1 MVGSVRQRLE
11 PINHWLVLVLA
22 FCLPLSTTAVTLIT
36 FLLLGSWVVQG
47 ELRDKWRQI
56 TGSPVCLTLLVF
68 TAVLIAGLAWSQ
80 HLRTGLLVIE
90 QHSKLLL
97 LPVFLTI
104 IRRNNRW
111 PYLWAFVAGVTVI
124 MLSTYL
130 AWFGLLQYADVTS
143 EHLTK
148 KTFHVV
154 YNPMLALA
162 IYLVLHQ
169 MIWGGLERRWR
180 CWLALL
186 AGVMIFNMFITEG
199 RAGQLVFFVLIAL
212 LLTQVFRRNFWLAI
226 GMILVVLPLFCLGMY
241 KGSPVFRERIDQAQ
255 AEIRQYRANPN
266 TSVGLRL
273 LYWRNSSRIIVSHPW
288 VGVGTGDFFAA
299 YARIN
304 HLFSRAMPFTDN
316 PHNQYVYILVQL
328 GGLGLAALLAPFIAQ
343 ILMARRAGGDWQR
356 LRLAFPLFFLVIMF
370 TESYLIIYETGM
382 LFALLGAILFA
393 PESVQEQRRI
403 ANGNPNS
410 RDDRQCR
417 WLILSYRVNVPGSA
431 CAQHIDDRL
440 PVMEQAGITPIIL
453 SGPIG
458 KRLDNWRHLRVWS
471 LAPSGIRFE
480 LRHYLRKRYPVRWQ
494 FKLAET
500 LLLLPVFPLYLMEKL
515 VINLESEW
523 SWCFSASLFGIL
535 LQKRYRPVAI
545 YSTGGS
551 ASAHLAA
558 LVVSK
563 VTGVPWI
570 AETQDPLVH
579 DQDWQRSRAVY
590 HLYCWLERR
599 IAKSC
604 SAFVFVTAKALEN
617 ARNRVGSDFP
627 GAVIYPGATRP
638 PLDAD
643 HYRKGEQL
651 HFAHFGSLAGSRNL
665 CVFLEA
671 LHLLLQEEKERPQSV
686 QIDLYGSI
694 DTPSWVRA
702 KQLNLDALIRY
713 HGLVDRQ
720 AALRAMRQAD
730 CLLLIQ
736 NTTFFSTET
745 IPSKVYEY
753 LHSGRPILGLVHHN
767 QELAALLG
775 QRGHFIAPADDPL
788 AVQQQ
793 LATLLAAWKQTD
805 FADAFFVRQPVM
817 LERAVQELLGL
828 IPVCPAAITGPARN
842 PLSADAPTLQG
853 QCDRQSRQIE
863 GGAARTVNE
872 AW

>member
-1 MVGSVRQRLE
+1 MAGSMRQRLE
-11 PINHWLVLVLA
+11 PINHWLVIMLA
-22 FCLPLSTTAVTLIT
+22 FCLPLSTTAVTIIT
-36 FLLLGSWVVQG
+36 VLLLGSWLVQG
-47 ELRDKWRQI
+47 DFRDKWRQI
-56 TGSPVCLTLLVF
+56 TGSPVCLALLGF
-68 TAVLIAGLAWSQ
+68 TAVLLAGLVWSQ
-80 HLRTGLLVIE
+80 HLRTGLEVVE

-104 IRRNNRW
+104 VRRDNRW

-162 IYLVLHQ
+162 IYLVMHQ
-169 MIWGGLERRWR
+169 LIWGGLERRWR
-180 CWLALL
+180 CGLALL
-186 AGVMIFNMFITEG
+186 AGLMIFNMFITEG
-199 RAGQLVFFVLIAL
+199 RAGQLVFFVLMAL
-212 LLTQVFRRNFWLAI
+212 LLTQVFRRNFWTAV
-226 GMILVVLPLFCLGMY
+226 GMIMVVLPLFCLGMY
-241 KGSPVFRERIDQAQ
+241 KSSPVFRERIDQAK
-255 AEIRQYRANPN
+255 AEISQYRANPN

-273 LYWRNSSRIIVSHPW
+273 LYWRNSARIIVSNPW
-288 VGVGTGDFFAA
+288 LGVGTGDFFAA

-328 GGLGLAALLAPFIAQ
+328 GGIGLVAMLAPFMAQ
-343 ILMARRAGGDWQR
+343 ILEARRAGGHWR
-356 LRLAFPLFFLVIMF
+356 RIRLALPLFFLVIML
-370 TESYLIIYETGM
+370 TESYLIIYETGI

-393 PESVQEQRRI
+393 PESVPEQRRI
-403 ANGNPNS
+403 ASKNRNS
-410 RDDRQCR
+410 ADGRKRS
-417 WLILSYRVNVPGSA
+417 WLVLSYRVNVPGSA

-440 PVMEQAGITPIIL
+440 PVMERAGITPIIL

-458 KRLDNWRHLRVWS
+458 QRLGHWRHLRVWS

-480 LRHYLRKRYPVRWQ
+480 LRHYLRQRYPIRWQ

-500 LLLLPVFPLYLMEKL
+500 LLLLPVFPLYLLEKL

-523 SWCFSASLFGIL
+523 SWCFSASFCGIL
-535 LQKRYRPVAI
+535 LQRRYRPEVI

-563 VTGVPWI
+563 VAGVPWI

-579 DQDWQRSRAVY
+579 DQDWQRSRVVY
-590 HLYCWLERR
+590 HLYRWLERR
-599 IAKSC
+599 IAKAC
-604 SAFVFVTAKALEN
+604 SAFVFVTVKALEN
-617 ARNRVGSDFP
+617 ARSRVGCDFP
-627 GAVIYPGATRP
+627 GVVISPGAARP
-638 PLDAD
+638 PLDMVE
-643 HYRKGEQL
+643 YRKGGRF

-671 LHLLLQEEKERPQSV
+671 LHLLLQEENGRPWSV

-694 DTPSWVRA
+694 DALSWAKA
-702 KQLNLDALIRY
+702 KQVELDTLIQY

-720 AALRAMRQAD
+720 AALMAMRQAD

-767 QELAALLG
+767 QELTALLA
-775 QRGHFIAPADDPL
+775 QRGHFTAPADDPL
-788 AVQQQ
+788 VVKQR
-793 LATLLAAWKQTD
+793 LAALLAAWERTD
-805 FADAFFVRQPVM
+805 FTTAFVVRQPVM
-817 LERAVQELLGL
+817 LEKAVQDLVGL
-828 IPVCPAAITGPARN
+828 IPVHPATIPVTSGDDLSSDAI
-842 PLSADAPTLQG
+842 PLQTQF
-853 QCDRQSRQIE
+853 DRQSRQIE
-863 GGAARTVNE
+863 PVSRE
-872 AW
+872 S